1 MKRIVFAT
9 MTVLL
14 TGTAAFAGGSGNHSH
29 GHDEMMN
36 AGKPGEHSK
45 VTRTVEVLMMEKDD
59 GSMVFEPAT
68 LNFKKDETVRLVLIN
83 KGETDHEFV
92 MDSHE
97 GNMEHKAAMAK
108 YPDMEHADPNA
119 IRLDP
124 GKSGEIIWTFAQPGT
139 FEFACLIP
147 GHYEAGM
154 KGDLVVDEKTA
165 SN

>member
-14 TGTAAFAGGSGNHSH
+14 MGTAAFAGGSGNHSH

-83 KGETDHEFV
+83 KGDWAVE
-92 MDSHE
+92 
-97 GNMEHKAAMAK
+97 AK
-108 YPDMEHADPNA
+108 KN
-119 IRLDP
+119 
-124 GKSGEIIWTFAQPGT
+124 
-139 FEFACLIP
+139 
-147 GHYEAGM
+147 
-154 KGDLVVDEKTA
+154 
-165 SN
+165 